1 MKNNSNHKLSICFI
15 SPFIYPLFSKN
26 SSDSTGG
33 AERQFF
39 LFGRELS
46 KRGWRISYI
55 TDRPKAEQDNN
66 ATIMPVYFASFS
78 YLGGSKLKT
87 IPDWVELWHAMSKA
101 NSTYYILKTPAHL
114 LIPMGLF
121 CRTHRKKLVFWGQT
135 SHDATKTR
143 HGINKLGSFMQNIGM
158 KAVDIVISQTD
169 DQKKGFE
176 INYGMK
182 SIIVPSIAAILEGS
196 YFQGNKN
203 TAIEKKIDVL
213 WVGNSM
219 TNKQY
224 EVVMELAELLPKRT
238 FAIAMNKSDSTRFHQ
253 AEDKA
258 KNLSNVIFL
267 GALAPIKMESW
278 FKKTKL
284 FLNTSIREGFPNTF
298 LQSWMNRVPVISLN
312 IDPDGIIKRYNLGR
326 IIDSGELQTN
336 GEDFKGK
343 AGMLVPYVEELLENE
358 AVRHEIGDNAFRY
371 VNKNHSPDV
380 AVPKLIA
387 ALEQYEN
394 K

>member
-1 MKNNSNHKLSICFI
+1 MDKPRRICFVT
-15 SPFIYPLFSKN
+15 PFAYPLLVDGGSGA
-26 SSDSTGG
+26 GG

-39 LFGRELS
+39 LFGRELI
-46 KRGWRISYI
+46 KIGWRVTFI
-55 TDRPKAEQDNN
+55 TDKPRNQKLNEE
-66 ATIMPVYFASFS
+66 TIMPVYFASFS
-78 YLGGSKLKT
+78 YLGGSKWKT
-87 IPDWVELWHAMSKA
+87 MHDWIELWNAMAKA
-101 NSTYYILKTPAHL
+101 NSTYYVLKTPAHL
-114 LIPMGLF
+114 LIPLGLF
-121 CRTHRKKLVFWGQT
+121 CHIHRKKLVFWGQT
-135 SHDATKTR
+135 SHDASKTR
-143 HGINKLGSFMQNIGM
+143 HGINKLGSIMQNIGM
-158 KAVDIVISQTD
+158 KAVNIVIAQTA

-182 SIIVPSIAAILEGS
+182 SIIVPSIAAILEES
-196 YFQGNKN
+196 YFQENKN
-203 TAIEKKIDVL
+203 IAKEKKIDVL

-238 FAIAMNKSDSTRFHQ
+238 FAIAMNKSDSSRFHQ

-267 GALAPIKMESW
+267 GTLAPIQMESW

-336 GEDFKGK
+336 GEDFKEK
-343 AGMLVPYVEELLENE
+343 AGMLVQYVVELLENE
-358 AVRHEIGDNAFRY
+358 AVRLEIGENAIRY
-371 VNKNHSPDV
+371 VNKNHSSDV